1 MSTPV
6 DDQFAGEVRRYMG
19 RMDGALS
26 TIADAMVKIARLEE
40 RHQETRESLGRA
52 FDRMD
57 KSDEV
62 QSAHTVVIATIQEQI
77 KPLAEVRGW
86 AVSGVLAV
94 FGLVCVA
101 IVGLVLVK

>member
-1 MSTPV
+1 MSV
-6 DDQFAGEVRRYMG
+6 DAQFAAEVRNYMG

-57 KSDEV
+57 ASDKV
-62 QSAHTVVIATIQEQI
+62 QARHTVELATLQEQI
-77 KPLAEVRGW
+77 KPLKEVRSW
-86 AVSGVLAV
+86 VVSGVLAV
-94 FGLVCVA
+94 FGLVGLAV
-101 IVGLVLVK
+101 VGLVLVK